1 MIRELFVQIS
11 TALLRFRIILYKAL
25 QDVALAKPVVS
36 QNVRLQSKQYADS
49 RGPAEF
55 EACHGRDCR
64 KNESGKQSSKK
75 TYQLI

>member
-1 MIRELFVQIS
+1 M
-11 TALLRFRIILYKAL
+11 
-25 QDVALAKPVVS
+25 ALAKPVVS

-55 EACHGRDCR
+55 EACYGRDCR